1 MRNHLRHTTLWA
13 VCAILA
19 AIAIA
24 SAGCAGQERRAGAI
38 LPRGTRLRAGD
49 ILLRRGTGIE
59 SRAVMMA
66 DGGSDYSHCGIC
78 VDSGGRLMVVHA
90 VPGEPEYEGA
100 PDKVKM
106 ERPEDFYSTLR
117 AGKGCVLRH
126 ADPAV
131 AARAAR
137 LAMEIWRRGT
147 LFDDDY
153 DDRDTTRMYCSEL
166 VSHCYLRSGCDLTG
180 GVRHDAA
187 LPGMRFSHLIF
198 PSDFLHCPGL
208 NVTARFGK

>member
-1 MRNHLRHTTLWA
+1 MRNNLPHTTLWA
-13 VCAILA
+13 ICIILTTIVAIMQ
-19 AIAIA
+19 
-24 SAGCAGQERRAGAI
+24 GCAGQERCAGTI
-38 LPRGTRLRAGD
+38 LPKGTRLKVGD

-59 SRAVMMA
+59 SRAVRMA

-78 VDSGGRLMVVHA
+78 VDTGNGMMVVHA

-106 ERPEDFYSTLR
+106 EKPEDFYSTLR

-126 ADPAV
+126 SNAATARHAALIAV
-131 AARAAR
+131 
-137 LAMEIWRRGT
+137 EIWRRGT

-166 VSHCYLRSGCDLTG
+166 ITHCYLRSGIDLTG

-198 PSDFLHCPGL
+198 PSDFLSSPAL
-208 NVTARFGK
+208 RMTARFGK